1 MLSKVG
7 FRTFSSVRK
16 RWILGWSWDVFGC
29 FGASCPTKEF
39 ARNFDLEC
47 LVRLPS
53 FQFWCLSSSS
63 LFVNFQQTKAAWGVC
78 QGCLPRAFAVANMV
92 SSKERVFASLC
103 RVTSTTFG
111 NFRNVESFV
120 SVFLYLPFV
129 FTSSISLSSLT
140 PSLRWKSGVSHRHS
154 PRSSTSVVPRLPSIR
169 QAVGPRA
176 VGLVALEPEKQIIYL
191 ITVLVSMTLSTLISR
206 THTKTIRVTPQTIK
220 DDINSSASLSKV
232 FLQVQ

>member
-1 MLSKVG
+1 MPSEANLGAFFCTFTIKTWGESWMLPNKVG
-7 FRTFSSVRK
+7 FRTFSSVSESAEF
-16 RWILGWSWDVFGC
+16 LGGLGMFLDVLGHLARPRSLQETLIWNAWS
-29 FGASCPTKEF
+29 ACPPF
-39 ARNFDLEC
+39 SF
-47 LVRLPS
+47 V

-63 LFVNFQQTKAAWGVC
+63 LFVNFQPTKAAWGVC
-78 QGCLPRAFAVANMV
+78 RGRLPRAFAVANMV

-120 SVFLYLPFV
+120 SVFLYSPFV

-140 PSLRWKSGVSHRHS
+140 PSLRWRSGVCTWDS

-176 VGLVALEPEKQIIYL
+176 VGLVALEPEKQIIQYL
-191 ITVLVSMTLSTLISR
+191 C
-206 THTKTIRVTPQTIK
+206 Q
-220 DDINSSASLSKV
+220 
-232 FLQVQ
+232 